1 MPRRKPETFRYTRGF
16 IPTQPG
22 LDGVPDSLQDGR
34 NLLIFGNGK
43 PLSAKGPLAGGA
55 SGSPRPAMNVKA
67 GFGGVSNYGT
77 VLSFF
82 DLIFAAG
89 SGTVTLDGSPL
100 GSIADQL
107 VVNSGGLVVLGVG
120 APGAPTV
127 STSPPTAGRLAG
139 AYSMALTA
147 IQVLGNLTSE
157 SSRGTPSV
165 AVSLTNKKFRVTAWP
180 ATPTGCVASR
190 DKWGVYFPF
199 RGFPT
204 QGPWRH
210 LIDIPMNTALP
221 YDIDFLDGE
230 LGHLAPLDYDP
241 PPVTGAKFIFTIDN
255 VMTIVGPGGRLNP
268 SVPLLPAA
276 YPPDQASFLARGED
290 VTSCRSSGGSGRIAL
305 ACANSVHEVIAS
317 GDATISPIIT
327 YPRWPSVGF
336 VGSSSWC
343 FVHDT
348 IVGMS
353 GAMGPVMGSLDSP
366 PTSDFADNVKTFFED
381 NGFTSA
387 NTVVGYDPSI
397 GAVIFMSGTLAVPYM
412 GNGVWSAPVVM
423 PGTVSTAVTVN
434 GRLLVDI
441 SGTSYTF
448 EGGTGTDFYAIPAW
462 WDGNNEFLKTIVR
475 MRAASDVSVT
485 IQPLT
490 DLSLTPV
497 IPSFSSAAQHGNPK
511 RLNLR
516 NVTSFTAKISGTGS
530 RKSIQKIYF
539 QQITHTVT
547 NHR

>member
-1 MPRRKPETFRYTRGF
+1 M
-16 IPTQPG
+16 
-22 LDGVPDSLQDGR
+22 
-34 NLLIFGNGK
+34 
-43 PLSAKGPLAGGA
+43 
-55 SGSPRPAMNVKA
+55 SGS
-67 GFGGVSNYGT
+67 GT
-77 VLSFF
+77 GLSFF
-82 DLIFAAG
+82 DLLFFAGTGTATFNGSSAG
-89 SGTVTLDGSPL
+89 LGVLTDQIAVQSG
-100 GSIADQL
+100 
-107 VVNSGGLVVLGVG
+107 GGLVLLGVG
-120 APGAPTV
+120 SPAAPTV
-127 STSPPTAGRLAG
+127 STSPPTAGRLIG

-180 ATPTGCVASR
+180 SPPSGCIATR

-241 PPVTGAKFIFTIDN
+241 PPTTGAKFIFTIDN
-255 VMTIVGPGGRLNP
+255 VMTIVGPGGQLNP
-268 SVPLLPAA
+268 SVPLKPSA

-327 YPRWPSVGF
+327 YPRWPTVGF
-336 VGSSSWC
+336 IGSSSWC
-343 FVHDT
+343 FRHDT

-353 GAMGPVMGSLDSP
+353 GAMGAVMGSLDSI
-366 PTSDFADNVKTFFED
+366 PTTDFADNVKTFFED
-381 NGFTSA
+381 SGWTSS

-397 GAVIFMSGTLAVPYM
+397 GADVFIGPDPANGANSLAVCHM
-412 GNGVWSAPVVM
+412 GGGRWSTPVQITGV
-423 PGTVSTAVTVN
+423 VSTAVTVN
-434 GRLLVDI
+434 GQLVLDI
-441 SGTSYTF
+441 AGSKAIF
-448 EGGTGTDFYAIPAW
+448 EAGTGTTFYGIPAW
-462 WDGNNEFLKTIVR
+462 WDGNSEFLKTIVR
-475 MRAASDVSVT
+475 MRIASDVALT

-497 IPSFSSAAQHGNPK
+497 LPTFSSSPQHGNPA
-511 RLNLR
+511 RLNIR
-516 NVTSFTAKISGTGS
+516 NITSFTYKFSGTGS
-530 RKSIQKIYF
+530 RKTVHPAHVQTIQHN
-539 QQITHTVT
+539 TT
-547 NHR
+547 NHK